1 MNNAV
6 KKIATIGMIILSLLI
21 VVFFLFYQ
29 EYEYT
34 HKREARVI
42 ETTKLAENEL
52 NKTVYQA
59 LKRDA
64 QEKTDRVALE
74 IRQNLISNYGDNL
87 DKFGDDYNNPTENTI
102 LVKTIDDVINSDKNR
117 FFYVESDANDM
128 FALSTKRVIADQSN
142 DCSVEDGVVRML
154 EDEIPSHY
162 NPRLARQSIEGLI
175 NGSDSHLFWRYKN
188 TTKTND
194 IGLKEMDIDKVLKLP
209 LSQLK
214 DYEFLTVSYIDK
226 YGDIL
231 GDKDVSLMGSK
242 NDTKKLM
249 IVQGF
254 NLYEQIESEFKSSY
268 TRIYKNEKMQLAIIE
283 ESRREI
289 ATKLFVMV
297 FLVLVSFVSMAI
309 VQDIYIKGCGANDN
323 SK

>member
-1 MNNAV
+1 MNKAI
-6 KKIATIGMIILSLLI
+6 KQIATIGMIILSLLI
-21 VVFFLFYQ
+21 VVFFLFHQ

-34 HKREARVI
+34 YKREQRVI
-42 ETTKLAENEL
+42 ASTKLAENEL
-52 NKTVYQA
+52 NKSVYNA

-74 IRQNLISNYGDNL
+74 IRQKLISNYGGNL
-87 DKFGDDYNNPTENTI
+87 DGFGEEYDNPTDDSI
-102 LVKTIDDVINSDKNR
+102 LVKTIDSVINSDENR

-128 FALSTKRVIADQSN
+128 FALSTKRIVADQSS
-142 DCSVEDGVVRML
+142 DCSTEDGNSRIL
-154 EDEIPSHY
+154 EDEIPNHH
-162 NPRLARQSIEGLI
+162 NPYLAKQSIDGLI
-175 NGSDSHLFWRYKN
+175 KGSDSHLFWRYRN
-188 TTKTND
+188 TTQSAD
-194 IGLKEMDIDKVLKLP
+194 IGLKEMDIDKVLELS

-231 GDKDVSLMGSK
+231 GVKDVSLIGTK
-242 NDTKKLM
+242 NETKKLM

-254 NLYEQIESEFKSSY
+254 NLYEQIEKEFKSSY
-268 TRIYKNEKMQLAIIE
+268 IRIYKNEKMQLAIIE

-297 FLVLVSFVSMAI
+297 FLVLVSFISMAM
-309 VQDIYIKGCGANDN
+309 VQDIYIKGCGAND
-323 SK
+323 KFK